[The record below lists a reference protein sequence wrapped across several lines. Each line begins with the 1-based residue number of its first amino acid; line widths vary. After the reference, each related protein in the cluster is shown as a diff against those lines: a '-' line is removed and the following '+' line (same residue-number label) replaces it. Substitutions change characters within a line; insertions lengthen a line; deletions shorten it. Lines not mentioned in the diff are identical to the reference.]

1 MPETKMGGAP
11 APTLAP
17 DPTSNVLNLVDAA
30 IRRQDDLRKSD
41 HDHMRETVRMQAD
54 FEETMRNT
62 VQKYQEKLDNAE
74 SKRIDAIRMVDVSAV
89 AAAATVQETR
99 AGTLAGQVAQSAD
112 AMRVTVAATAQAAQ
126 EGLTRA
132 LDPIQ
137 KDIAE
142 LRKAQYE
149 AMGQKAQVIETR
161 GAAEDMR
168 PLVDAIALL
177 TKAQSEGQGQKTQV
191 AEHRASTGQ
200 WIALAAVGASIFGG
214 LLVAMV
220 TMLLGG

>member
-1 MPETKMGGAP
+1 MSDEQIEFE
-11 APTLAP
+11 
-17 DPTSNVLNLVDAA
+17 DPTINVRSLVTDA

-54 FEETMRNT
+54 FEQKMRDT

-89 AAAATVQETR
+89 AAAAAVQETR
-99 AGTLAGQVAQSAD
+99 ANTLAGQVALSAD
-112 AMRVTVAATAQAAQ
+112 AMRATVAATAQAAQ

-149 AMGQKAQVIETR
+149 AAGQKAQVIETR
-161 GAAEDMR
+161 SAAEDIK

-177 TKAQSEGQGQKTQV
+177 TKAQDESQGGRISVT
-191 AEHRASTGQ
+191 ERRANTGQ
-200 WIALAAVGASIFGG
+200 LIAAVVAVIAIVG
-214 LLVAMV
+214 LLVQ
-220 TMLLGG
+220 LIWG

>member
-1 MPETKMGGAP
+1 MSDEQIEFE
-11 APTLAP
+11 
-17 DPTSNVLNLVDAA
+17 DPTINVRSLVTDA

-54 FEETMRNT
+54 FEQKMRDT

-89 AAAATVQETR
+89 AAAAAVQETR
-99 AGTLAGQVAQSAD
+99 ANTLAGQVALSAD
-112 AMRVTVAATAQAAQ
+112 AMRATVAATAQAAQ

-149 AMGQKAQVIETR
+149 AAGQKAQVIETR
-161 GAAEDMR
+161 SAAEDIK

-177 TKAQSEGQGQKTQV
+177 TKAQDESQGGRMSVT
-191 AEHRASTGQ
+191 ERRANTGQ
-200 WIALAAVGASIFGG
+200 LIAAVVAVIAIVG
-214 LLVAMV
+214 LLVQ
-220 TMLLGG
+220 LIWG